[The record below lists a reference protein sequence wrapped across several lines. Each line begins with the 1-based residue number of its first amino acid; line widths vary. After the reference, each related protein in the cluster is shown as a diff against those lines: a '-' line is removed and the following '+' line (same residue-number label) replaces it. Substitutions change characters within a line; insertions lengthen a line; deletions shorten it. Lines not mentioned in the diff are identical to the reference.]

1 MTSAAS
7 SQQLAADRLNRF
19 HDDGFLPLPEFLSPE
34 DCEALTA
41 ELSARFEH
49 QQNSSRKTIGGLR
62 NVLHASPR
70 VAALAVSPNLISLT
84 GSLLGATAF
93 PVRAIF
99 FDKTVGANW
108 AVPWHQ
114 DLAIA
119 VAGRS
124 ETPGYGPWS
133 VKEGVIH
140 VQPPRAVLENML
152 ALRLHLDDC
161 SADNGALRVI
171 PGSHRNGE
179 LNTEAINDWIK
190 RIAPVVC
197 EVPRGGALFMRPL
210 LLHASS
216 AAHEPSHRRVIHIE
230 YAAVQLPSGLKWFA
244 Q

>member
-7 SQQLAADRLNRF
+7 SQQLAADRLNQF
-19 HDDGFLPLPEFLSPE
+19 KKDGFLILPGFLTGE
-34 DCEALTA
+34 DCDALTA
-41 ELSARFEH
+41 ELSARFEQ

-62 NVLHASPR
+62 NILHASPR
-70 VAALAVSPNLISLT
+70 VAALAVSPPLTSLT
-84 GSLLGATAF
+84 GRLLEAPAF

-99 FDKTVGANW
+99 FDKSARANW
-108 AVPWHQ
+108 AVAWHQ

-119 VAGRS
+119 VTGRS

-133 VKEGVIH
+133 VKDGVVH
-140 VQPPRAVLENML
+140 VQPPRTVLENML
-152 ALRLHLDDC
+152 AVRLHLDEC

-179 LNTEAINDWIK
+179 LNTEAINDWTT
-190 RIAPVVC
+190 RIPPVMC
-197 EVPRGGALFMRPL
+197 EVPRGGALLMRPL

-216 AAHEPSHRRVIHIE
+216 AAKAPSHRRVIHIE